1 MGELWLLANPT
12 NQLSAAYLALKVTL
26 YDDGI
31 NGSFDQKT
39 LSYMPIFCLNKLVA
53 FRQVRK
59 VWGQPLMAT
68 SFSYVLPFDQDAPEW
83 RARRKPR

>member
-12 NQLSAAYLALKVTL
+12 NQFFPAHLVLKVTL

-39 LSYMPIFCLNKLVA
+39 LSYMPIFCLNKLIV
-53 FRQVRK
+53 FRPVREM
-59 VWGQPLMAT
+59 WSLPLTTAKP
-68 SFSYVLPFDQDAPEW
+68 SYILPFFNQ
-83 RARRKPR
+83 